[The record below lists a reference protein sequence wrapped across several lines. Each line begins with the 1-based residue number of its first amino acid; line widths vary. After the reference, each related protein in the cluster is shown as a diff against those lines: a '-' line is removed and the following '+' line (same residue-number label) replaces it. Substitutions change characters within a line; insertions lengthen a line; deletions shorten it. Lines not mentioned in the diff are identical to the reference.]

1 MGIKKCR
8 QKIGVFSVKNFFCVH
23 VFAEP
28 DNNSFMDANGAM
40 KKRSAE
46 NIGDLGVVDT

>member
-1 MGIKKCR
+1 MQAEDRRFQR
-8 QKIGVFSVKNFFCVH
+8 QKLFCVH